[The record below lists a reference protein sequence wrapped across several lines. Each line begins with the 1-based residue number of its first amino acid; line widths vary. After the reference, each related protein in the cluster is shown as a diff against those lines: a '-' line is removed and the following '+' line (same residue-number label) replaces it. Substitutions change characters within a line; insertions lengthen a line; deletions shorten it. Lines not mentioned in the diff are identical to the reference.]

1 MPTNC
6 AAAGCATT
14 YDKHID
20 ISFHRFPLDPKRR
33 KEWVRLVR
41 RKNFVPGKHTF
52 LCSKHFEASCF
63 DLTGQTRRLKMDAV
77 PTIFDFCTHIKSMVR
92 NVFGFFYPIFST
104 YTFLFIKWNN
114 SEYLV
119 IHM

>member
-1 MPTNC
+1 
-6 AAAGCATT
+6 
-14 YDKHID
+14 
-20 ISFHRFPLDPKRR
+20 FPLDPKRR

-77 PTIFDFCTHIKSMVR
+77 PTIFDFCTHIKSMV
-92 NVFGFFYPIFST
+92 T
-104 YTFLFIKWNN
+104 YDLFLRGVGCFLLLFLF
-114 SEYLV
+114 
-119 IHM
+119 

>member
-1 MPTNC
+1 
-6 AAAGCATT
+6 
-14 YDKHID
+14 
-20 ISFHRFPLDPKRR
+20 LDPKRR

-77 PTIFDFCTHIKSMVR
+77 PTIFDFCTHIKSLVGHSPFLNR
-92 NVFGFFYPIFST
+92 VLNPI
-104 YTFLFIKWNN
+104 TFCLYKKATQIVLKKKTKTVCNGTPQK
-114 SEYLV
+114 SYKLPLV
-119 IHM
+119 